1 MIGEIFVKKLYVG
14 LGGIGCR
21 TLRVFEKE
29 TKKSD
34 SVRFLYLDNDV
45 YTENDLP
52 EESFFC
58 FDVNKL
64 IKATPFEYQGIDM
77 DSYFANEFFDAD
89 KIELIFVTSS
99 FGDFGSKNL
108 FEIANF
114 ISSTILT
121 SNLCRQFS
129 VSIKALVF
137 SHENFCSC
145 FSETENKINELH
157 TVQFLTDCSKR
168 VVKNPNDTST
178 IDSFTYNYVDIFL
191 ITDPEADEEKLF
203 KLFYLNNEEL
213 KKLDCSEK
221 FYNSA
226 VSYNEKTT
234 VDEENSSDS
243 VKANDANSATD
254 GYAFI
259 SYSSKNQSSADAMR
273 KLFNKNGI
281 DTWMAPYD
289 IPAGSEYAEVLY
301 DALENCSCLVLM
313 LTNNSQN
320 SKWVRSEVDIA
331 VSNGKAVIPV
341 KLEDIE
347 LNSSMK
353 TYLAGRQIVPVHV
366 IDEGSYEIQSLLD
379 GVRNFV
385 NTADKPLETKECIQ
399 NETPAINA
407 KSQNNTVH
415 KGTDKKKRVIRNFT
429 IAVPLLSFVVGICVL
444 VADIGRNDA
453 NVSIEHSYTTSLFY
467 DTTAPQ
473 ITISEPSFNTGTV
486 EFTVYV
492 EEDSEFLSIN
502 INNDTVETI
511 GFTAAMEIIDQ
522 GRKQILKFSNLQ
534 VNSGN
539 CQIILLSGSAKDA
552 ENNMSAEC
560 SSEIFSLDTD
570 PPRIASI
577 KLKNTD
583 KIIKEGDTAVY
594 SVVVDDN
601 TGVAAVSINK
611 ENIVTYGFV
620 ADIRIKKTNT
630 NVREI
635 TFSNIKFNDSD
646 EKYFVITEG
655 VVADT
660 YGNLNEP
667 SQKIYLK
674 TK

>member
-213 KKLDCSEK
+213 RKLDCSEK

-385 NTADKPLETKECIQ
+385 NTADNNINISTEKESESNLPIFTPVHENFAVKKETSAYKTAEEMQAEFAKANVGDTITFGSYEQDSEKWEHKEPIEWLVLARKKDRMLIITKYCIEGSDVFCDYA
-399 NETPAINA
+399 NERYTALNWL
-407 KSQNNTVH
+407 NNTFVNYAFNYEEKKIMKNRLFRH
-415 KGTDKKKRVIRNFT
+415 NKLFFLKSYEVEKHFISSEARVTKATVYAVAHESGSYTDKFCEW
-429 IAVPLLSFVVGICVL
+429 F
-444 VADIGRNDA
+444 
-453 NVSIEHSYTTSLFY
+453 
-467 DTTAPQ
+467 
-473 ITISEPSFNTGTV
+473 
-486 EFTVYV
+486 
-492 EEDSEFLSIN
+492 
-502 INNDTVETI
+502 
-511 GFTAAMEIIDQ
+511 
-522 GRKQILKFSNLQ
+522 
-534 VNSGN
+534 
-539 CQIILLSGSAKDA
+539 
-552 ENNMSAEC
+552 
-560 SSEIFSLDTD
+560 
-570 PPRIASI
+570 IASRTSFGR
-577 KLKNTD
+577 LD
-583 KIIKEGDTAVY
+583 E
-594 SVVVDDN
+594 VVDRF
-601 TGVAAVSINK
+601 GEISSPSVKSYRGYYCA
-611 ENIVTYGFV
+611 G
-620 ADIRIKKTNT
+620 IRPAMWIDLKSKK
-630 NVREI
+630 
-635 TFSNIKFNDSD
+635 
-646 EKYFVITEG
+646 
-655 VVADT
+655 
-660 YGNLNEP
+660 
-667 SQKIYLK
+667 
-674 TK
+674 